1 MRNAWTI
8 MRRELMAYFVSP
20 IAYVVTALFLALHG
34 YMFSLILFFSQ
45 EATMRYLFGTMTTV
59 LLFIAPVLAMRLLA
73 EEYRSGTIEL
83 LLTAPLRDWELV
95 LGKWLA
101 SVVLWAVMLLFTLV
115 YPYFLYLY
123 GPPDWGPVVSGYVG
137 IFLFGAALLALGTL
151 ASALTENQI
160 VAAILG
166 TVFTVGLWVLR
177 GAGDLLGGT
186 LSRVV
191 NYIALADHTM
201 DFTRGVVDTR
211 DLLYFMSVMVLAL
224 FLATRAVEVRRM
236 Q

>member
-1 MRNAWTI
+1 
-8 MRRELMAYFVSP
+8 
-20 IAYVVTALFLALHG
+20 
-34 YMFSLILFFSQ
+34 MFSLILFFSQ
-45 EATMRYLFGTMTTV
+45 EATLRYLFGTMTTV

-95 LGKWLA
+95 LGKWMA
-101 SVVLWAVMLLFTLV
+101 SVVLWATMLLFTLV

-123 GPPDWGPVVSGYVG
+123 GPPDWGPVITGYVG

-166 TVFTVGLWVLR
+166 VVFTVGLWVLR
-177 GAGDLLGGT
+177 GAGDLVSGPLQSLIT
-186 LSRVV
+186 
-191 NYIALADHTM
+191 YIALADHTL
-201 DFTRGVVDTR
+201 DFTRGVMDTR
-211 DLLYFMSVMVLAL
+211 DVLYFLSVITVAL

-236 Q
+236 R

>member
-1 MRNAWTI
+1 MRNAWII
-8 MRRELMAYFVSP
+8 MRREVMAYFVSP

-45 EATMRYLFGTMTTV
+45 EATLRYLFGTMTTV

-95 LGKWLA
+95 LGKWMA
-101 SVVLWAVMLLFTLV
+101 SVVLWATMLLFTLV

-123 GPPDWGPVVSGYVG
+123 GPPDWGPVITGYVG

-166 TVFTVGLWVLR
+166 VVFTVGLWVLR
-177 GAGDLLGGT
+177 GAGDLVSGPLQSLIT
-186 LSRVV
+186 
-191 NYIALADHTM
+191 YIALADHTL
-201 DFTRGVVDTR
+201 DFTRGVMDTR
-211 DLLYFMSVMVLAL
+211 DALYFLSVITVAL

-236 Q
+236 R

>member
-1 MRNAWTI
+1 MRNAWII
-8 MRRELMAYFVSP
+8 MRREVMAYFVSP

-45 EATMRYLFGTMTTV
+45 EATLRYLFGTMTTV

-95 LGKWLA
+95 LGKWMA
-101 SVVLWAVMLLFTLV
+101 SVVLWATMLLFTLV

-123 GPPDWGPVVSGYVG
+123 GPPDWGPVITGYVG

-166 TVFTVGLWVLR
+166 VVFTVGLWVLR
-177 GAGDLLGGT
+177 GAGDLVSGPLQSLIT
-186 LSRVV
+186 
-191 NYIALADHTM
+191 YIALADHTL
-201 DFTRGVVDTR
+201 DFTRGVMDTR
-211 DLLYFMSVMVLAL
+211 DVLYFLSVITVAL

-236 Q
+236 R